1 MALKVTKTSSHT
13 RTSFAALPVWILTQ
27 VFLNESPKRKRVFI
41 RFIFI
46 FNQFAV
52 IPHRKH
58 FASSQTYGFNV
69 VLRLSMVFGYIVA
82 FGASVY
88 NDMTIMP
95 QHKPL
100 ILKIGKY
107 FILDKILF

>member
-88 NDMTIMP
+88 NDMTIMS